1 MPGMHVQQRRAPS
14 HCLMPGA
21 LSILYLILTGA
32 GLLSFL
38 GAWAQNFNGIEL
50 FTHPPQAGRNSLRLK
65 LHFLR
70 VLEL

>member
-1 MPGMHVQQRRAPS
+1 
-14 HCLMPGA
+14 MPGA

-38 GAWAQNFNGIEL
+38 GLGPKILNGIEL

-65 LHFLR
+65 PHFLR